1 MFKDILKILLKV
13 LLVIVLIWLGW
24 KLLQLSE
31 SDQSIEID
39 ESKTMYI

>member
-1 MFKDILKILLKV
+1 MFKDLVKILIKV

-24 KLLQLSE
+24 KLLQSSE
-31 SDQSIEID
+31 SGKSIEIE

>member
-24 KLLQLSE
+24 KLLQPSE
-31 SDQSIEID
+31 SGKPIEMN
-39 ESKTMYI
+39 ESNIMYI

>member
-13 LLVIVLIWLGW
+13 LLVIAFIWLGW
-24 KLLQLSE
+24 KLLQPSE
-31 SDQSIEID
+31 SGKSIEID

>member
-13 LLVIVLIWLGW
+13 LLVIAFIWLGW
-24 KLLQLSE
+24 KLLQPSE

-39 ESKTMYI
+39 ESNIMYI